1 MIKNIARIALAS
13 ITFVFLILSV
23 WSFSVHFSLP
33 IFFEN
38 MISSGLIIHKRQLP
52 LLDSNQQNI
61 NLPYMYINL
70 PINRD
75 YPLALDFYLSQPIPD
90 ENGQDPDDKTDTDEI
105 PQTTTPPDT
114 ESPDT
119 SPPKNTDTPSTTD
132 VPQPP
137 TTPPTSFFPII
148 SIDLSENQTVNNIT
162 YKNESKYT
170 PNVNQLAKKDYP
182 IKYAKTV
189 DANDSFQ
196 PVVLII
202 HTHGTE
208 CYMPENQT
216 TYTYDTVTR
225 TNDKNN
231 NVVAVG
237 KVLADTLNS
246 KGVPTLHCD
255 VMFDEQS
262 YSQSYN
268 LSEKAI
274 KEYLA
279 QYPSIQYVF
288 DVHRDSIIKTNNEK
302 VKTLATVDGTPTA
315 QAMFVVG
322 TDSSGAEHPN
332 WLDNLTVASVFQY
345 SMIEKYGNIMR
356 PINLRAASFNAEHT
370 PGSILIEIGTCGNTL
385 SEAKNCAA
393 LLGNNISDIILN
405 DGL

>member
-1 MIKNIARIALAS
+1 MIKNITRIALALISFVSLLLS
-13 ITFVFLILSV
+13 IWNYSV
-23 WSFSVHFSLP
+23 NFSLP

-38 MISSGLIIHKRQLP
+38 MISSGLVLHKF
-52 LLDSNQQNI
+52 QQPAKTDQHNL

-70 PINRD
+70 PVNRD
-75 YPLALDFYLSQPIPD
+75 YPLALDLYLSQTPTD
-90 ENGQDPDDKTDTDEI
+90 ENGQDPEDKTDTEKI

-114 ESPDT
+114 DSPETT
-119 SPPKNTDTPSTTD
+119 SPPNTDTPNTTD
-132 VPQPP
+132 SPQDPP
-137 TTPPTSFFPII
+137 TPPTSSFPII

-170 PNVNQLAKKDYP
+170 PNLNQLTKKDYP
-182 IKYAKTV
+182 IKYTKTV
-189 DANDSFQ
+189 DANNTFQ

-216 TYTYDTVTR
+216 TYTYDTMTR
-225 TNDKNN
+225 INDKNN

-255 VMFDEQS
+255 IMFDEQS
-262 YSQSYN
+262 YSQSYD
-268 LSEKAI
+268 LSEKAV

-288 DVHRDSIIKTNNEK
+288 DVHRDSIIKGNKEK
-302 VKTLATVDGTPTA
+302 VKTLAMIDGTPTA

-385 SEAKNCAA
+385 SEAKNCAV
-393 LLGNNISDIILN
+393 LLGNTISDIILN
-405 DGL
+405 DGIS